1 MSWPWRSPEATRR
14 GLTDRI
20 RSRFSTEEVPRRMR
34 EVAYR
39 RLLARLFASRPDAW
53 VVKGGAAL
61 LLRLDPNR
69 TSNDID
75 ITYVEEAGEH
85 AVALAALRADA
96 ALDLGDFFSFE
107 VGEGR
112 VDDDG
117 QPADRAWSAPV
128 LARVG
133 QKEWTTFHVDLLLP
147 PATVDAEALTE
158 PTALVGDETV
168 DGIPGLAVLAI
179 APQLAD
185 KVCAM
190 FERHGADRLT
200 SSRPRDLADIAMI
213 AQQVD
218 GISGDGLLAAL
229 HLEESRRL
237 AAGSLD
243 APLPDGL
250 RLDPG
255 QERDWRQS
263 WTKATRA
270 APITFEDALEIAGR
284 ILGPALADAIGGA
297 HWSVADQEWRP
308 Q

>member
-1 MSWPWRSPEATRR
+1 
-14 GLTDRI
+14 
-20 RSRFSTEEVPRRMR
+20 MR

-75 ITYVEEAGEH
+75 IAYVEEAGEH
-85 AVALAALRADA
+85 ALALAALRADA

-107 VGEGR
+107 VGEGQ

-117 QPADRAWSAPV
+117 QPTDRAWSAPV
-128 LARVG
+128 VARIG

-147 PATVDAEALTE
+147 PATVDAETLIE
-158 PTALVGDETV
+158 PTTLVGDQAV

-185 KVCAM
+185 KICAI
-190 FERHGADRLT
+190 FERHGADRVA

-218 GISGDGLLAAL
+218 GVDGDRLLAAL
-229 HLEESRRL
+229 RLEESRRL

-243 APLPDGL
+243 GPLPSHL

-255 QERDWRQS
+255 QERDWRLR

-270 APITFEDALEIAGR
+270 APITFEEALDVAER
-284 ILGPALADAIGGA
+284 LLGPALADRIGGK
-297 HWSVADQEWRP
+297 HWSVVHQDWR
-308 Q
+308 QL

>member
-1 MSWPWRSPEATRR
+1 
-14 GLTDRI
+14 
-20 RSRFSTEEVPRRMR
+20 MR

-39 RLLARLFASRPDAW
+39 RLLARLFTSRPDAW

-75 ITYVEEAGEH
+75 IAYVEEAGEH

-107 VGEGR
+107 VGEGH
-112 VDDDG
+112 VDDDDR
-117 QPADRAWSAPV
+117 PAERAWSAPV
-128 LARVG
+128 LARIG
-133 QKEWTTFHVDLLLP
+133 QKEWATFHVDLLLP
-147 PATVDAEALTE
+147 PAAVDAERLTE
-158 PTALVGDETV
+158 PTSLVGDQVV

-190 FERHGADRLT
+190 FERHGADRRT

-213 AQQVD
+213 AEQVD
-218 GISGDGLLAAL
+218 RIDGDRLLAAL
-229 HLEESRRL
+229 RLEESRRL
-237 AAGSLD
+237 AAGSLER
-243 APLPDGL
+243 PLPNDL
-250 RLDPG
+250 RLDPE
-255 QERDWRQS
+255 QERDWQQR

-270 APITFEDALEIAGR
+270 APITFVEALEVAER
-284 ILGPALADAIGGA
+284 LLSPALANTIGGR
-297 HWSVADQEWRP
+297 HWSAADQEWRLL
-308 Q
+308 